1 MAKRNAYNNV
11 ISCDNSSVKVCV
23 SGGQKLLFF
32 GKFGMLCFLETPV
45 LRFSLLP
52 YYQRNKGSGNL
63 KIRFMADLN
72 KYEWVGR
79 G

>member
-1 MAKRNAYNNV
+1 
-11 ISCDNSSVKVCV
+11 
-23 SGGQKLLFF
+23 
-32 GKFGMLCFLETPV
+32 MLCFLETPV

-72 KYEWVGR
+72 KYESVGR
-79 G
+79 WVNDEHSLKLTLNILFISDVIT